1 MTEVQ
6 EGMLENVDAP
16 MGTPDP
22 ATTVGS
28 PHGGEDAESTKEV
41 GENAGQP
48 PKRELAESSVPEEDS
63 VPTKKLKEDL
73 SERIPALLAKVEE
86 GFSLTGEA
94 LQSVKQ
100 HLELHPQ
107 VATDLQNLASEYH
120 QDRTSA
126 KYSLAQIQSL
136 IEKMSNLDWQ
146 VSGPKNEQHTAL
158 KSVCTK
164 ILTQVSGMHT
174 CLKQVAQELKTAN
187 EEAKGSN
194 QAVIDSLNQGLNA
207 MAQSL
212 TGVNRFDPPAPPS
225 APPAA
230 PLAAST
236 MGQPMTAMYG
246 TPGYSSGY
254 PMPSAPVTP
263 AMPPGSNMTSAPT
276 TPAMPPG
283 PSMPSGPPV
292 GMGTPSGSMGSAPMA
307 EQPTRPLVLTVKD
320 EAGQARRA
328 AVSPTRHTPG
338 SQLPGAYLNE
348 FGLGC
353 VSHGGFFHRRLP
365 DAFLPKGI

>member
-1 MTEVQ
+1 M
-6 EGMLENVDAP
+6 
-16 MGTPDP
+16 
-22 ATTVGS
+22 
-28 PHGGEDAESTKEV
+28 
-41 GENAGQP
+41 
-48 PKRELAESSVPEEDS
+48 
-63 VPTKKLKEDL
+63 
-73 SERIPALLAKVEE
+73 EE

-94 LQSVKQ
+94 LQSVKK
-100 HLELHPQ
+100 HLELHRQ

-126 KYSLAQIQSL
+126 KYSLAQIQAL
-136 IEKMSNLDWQ
+136 IEKMSSLDWQ

-236 MGQPMTAMYG
+236 VGQPMTGMYG

-283 PSMPSGPPV
+283 PSMQ
-292 GMGTPSGSMGSAPMA
+292 SGSMGSAPMA

-328 AVSPTRHTPG
+328 AVSPTRHAPG

-365 DAFLPKGI
+365 DVFLPK